1 MLFNKDWVVYEEGKK
16 EGAIKVDLPD
26 DRMLGTNRD
35 IANPGGVNISFFE
48 GGKYIYEKDF
58 ELKLEEGEKVYFEF
72 EGVYRH
78 PVVILNGK
86 EACKR
91 EYGYTDFIFDA
102 TPYVKEG
109 KNHIEVI
116 ADNSDQPN
124 SRWYTGSGIYRPVHM
139 WVLPKE
145 HILPRSVRV
154 STVSYKDKEINVKA
168 AFSCLGKGSIA
179 ILDGEKSLFEKEFE
193 SETLDET
200 IRLEDAKLWNVGEGN
215 LYTLEIVFGKDVSK
229 TKFGIR
235 EVELDKEK
243 GFLING
249 KRAILK
255 GACIHHDNGLLGGVC
270 DKDAEERRA
279 RLLFENGY
287 NAIRS
292 AHNPISRYFLDEADR
307 LGLLILDEYADCWY
321 IHKTMHDCASFV
333 MKTYK
338 EDLGDMIDKDYNH
351 PSVIMYSL
359 GNEVAETS
367 EKKGIAFVRAMCGFI
382 KSNDPTRPITC
393 GVNIFFN
400 ALYSWGMGQY
410 SDKKAAKDAKK
421 KPTQKKASVGSQF
434 FNDLAGLL
442 GADFMKT
449 GAKLHRANVK
459 TRGAFAELDVAGY
472 NYGIK
477 RYKHDLKQY
486 PDRFI
491 VGSETFCSDALSF
504 IKMAEKNPRL
514 IGDFVWAGWDYLG
527 EAGVGSWV
535 ALEREGMR
543 EDKTNWLLAGS
554 GRIDILGHPCA
565 EMNYTKVAFG
575 LEKIG
580 LACVSPKD
588 LYYGHSASSWKL
600 SWAHRSY
607 DYEGW
612 EGKKMVVEVY
622 SRDEKVELYQNGKLV
637 GSKKRKK
644 DTGRFYF
651 KIRYVPGKIEA
662 VSYDKSGKETARAS
676 LSTVKK
682 ETYFSAL
689 PEKDTLRAFETSFI
703 KLTFVDEDGLQKPL
717 ENSEITVTEVENGT
731 LLGLGNACPY
741 YTGTYLD
748 NVTPAYYG
756 RAQAIVRPNGK
767 GDLKVH
773 FKTKCG
779 ESVAIVKVLPP
790 LEEEDFHI

>member
-1 MLFNKDWVVYEEGKK
+1 MLFNNDWIVYEEGHKDQA
-16 EGAIKVDLPD
+16 EKVTLPD
-26 DRMLGTNRD
+26 DRMLRTSRD
-35 IANPGGVNISFFE
+35 INNPGGVNISFFS

-58 ELKLEEGEKVYFEF
+58 ELSLNEGEKVYFEF

-78 PVVILNGK
+78 PTIYINDIEV
-86 EACKR
+86 AHR
-91 EYGYTDFIFDA
+91 EYGYTDFIFEA
-102 TPYVKEG
+102 TNAIKNG
-109 KNHIEVI
+109 KNHIKVV

-139 WVLPKE
+139 WILPKE
-145 HILPRSVRV
+145 HILPRSVRI
-154 STVSYKDKEINVKA
+154 TTLSYEKGEVNLKA
-168 AFSCLGKGSIA
+168 AFSCSGEGKIKIKDGKNV
-179 ILDGEKSLFEKEFE
+179 ILEKEF
-193 SETLDET
+193 SGETLNENLT
-200 IRLEDAKLWNVGEGN
+200 IENPKLWNVGEGN
-215 LYTLEIVFGKDVSK
+215 LYELELSFEKDVFK
-229 TKFGIR
+229 ANFGIR
-235 EVELDKEK
+235 QVELNKEK

-255 GACIHHDNGLLGGVC
+255 GACIHHDNGLLGAVC

-279 RLLFENGY
+279 KILFENGY

-333 MKTYK
+333 MQTYK
-338 EDLGDMIDKDYNH
+338 QDLKEMIEKDYNH

-367 EKKGIAFVRAMCGFI
+367 EKKGVSFVREMVKTI
-382 KSNDPTRPITC
+382 KKDDNTRPITC

-410 SDKKAAKDAKK
+410 SDKKAQKDAKK

-434 FNDLAGLL
+434 FNDLAGIL

-449 GAKLHRANVK
+449 GATLHRANVK
-459 TRGAFAELDVAGY
+459 TRDAFKELDVAGY

-504 IKMAEKNPRL
+504 IEQAEKNPRL

-565 EMNYTKVAFG
+565 EMTYTRVAFG

-588 LYYGHSASSWKL
+588 LHYGHSASSWKL

-612 EGKKMVVEVY
+612 EGKKMVAEVY
-622 SRDEKVELYQNGKLV
+622 SKEPVVALYQNGKLIA
-637 GSKKRKK
+637 KKKQK
-644 DTGRFYF
+644 DGGRVYF
-651 KIRYVPGKIEA
+651 KIKYVPGTIEA
-662 VSYDKSGKETARAS
+662 VSYTKEGKEYARTS

-682 ETYFSAL
+682 ETFFLAK
-689 PEKDTLRAFETSFI
+689 PEKDTVRADETAFI
-703 KLTFVDEDGLQKPL
+703 RLNFVDKDGHQKPL
-717 ENSEITVTEVENGT
+717 ENGEIVVTKIENGT

-756 RAQAIVRPNGK
+756 RAQAIVRPNGP
-767 GDLKVH
+767 GEVKVY

-779 ESVAIVKVLPP
+779 EQTISFLAKDVKKQ
-790 LEEEDFHI
+790 EDFHI

>member
-1 MLFNKDWVVYEEGKK
+1 MLFNDNWIVYEDGHK
-16 EGAIKVDLPD
+16 EDAVNVTLPD
-26 DRMLGTNRD
+26 DRMLSTNRD
-35 IANPGGVNISFFE
+35 INNPGGVNISFFS

-58 ELKLEEGEKVYFEF
+58 DLSFKEGEKIYFEF

-78 PVVILNGK
+78 PRIFINDIEV
-86 EACKR
+86 AHR
-91 EYGYTDFIFDA
+91 EYGYTDFIFEA
-102 TPYVKEG
+102 TSAVKNG
-109 KNHIEVI
+109 KNHIKVI
-116 ADNSDQPN
+116 ADNSNQPN

-139 WVLPKE
+139 WILPKE
-145 HILPRSVRV
+145 HILPRSVRI
-154 STVSYKDKEINVKA
+154 TTTSYKIGEVNLKA
-168 AFSCLGKGSIA
+168 IFSCQGKGKIRV
-179 ILDGEKSLFEKEFE
+179 LDNENVVFEKEFVA
-193 SETLDET
+193 SSLDENFQ
-200 IRLEDAKLWNVGEGN
+200 IPNVKLWNVGEGN
-215 LYTLEIVFGKDVSK
+215 LYKLELSFEKDVSEIS
-229 TKFGIR
+229 FGVRQI
-235 EVELDKEK
+235 ELNKEK

-249 KRAILK
+249 KRVILK
-255 GACIHHDNGLLGGVC
+255 GACIHHDNGLLGARC

-279 RLLFENGY
+279 RILFENGY

-333 MKTYK
+333 MNTYK
-338 EDLGDMIDKDYNH
+338 QDLKEMIEKDYNH

-367 EKKGIAFVRAMCGFI
+367 EKKGVSFVSEMVKTI
-382 KSNDPTRPITC
+382 KEDDNTRPITC

-410 SDKKAAKDAKK
+410 SDKKAQKDAKK

-434 FNDLAGLL
+434 FNDLAGIL

-449 GAKLHRANVK
+449 GATLHRANVK
-459 TRGAFAELDVAGY
+459 TRDAFKELDVAGY

-491 VGSETFCSDALSF
+491 VGSETFCSDALTF
-504 IKMAEKNPRL
+504 IEQAEKNPRL

-565 EMNYTKVAFG
+565 EMTYTRVAFG

-588 LYYGHSASSWKL
+588 LHYGHSASSWKL

-612 EGKKMVVEVY
+612 EGKKMVAEVY
-622 SRDEKVELYQNGKLV
+622 SKEPVVALYQNGKLIA
-637 GSKKRKK
+637 KKKQK
-644 DTGRFYF
+644 DGGRVYF
-651 KIRYVPGKIEA
+651 KIKYVPGTIEA
-662 VSYDKSGKETARAS
+662 VSYTKDGKEYARTS

-682 ETYFSAL
+682 ETFFLAKA
-689 PEKDTLRAFETSFI
+689 EKDTIRADETAFI
-703 KLTFVDEDGLQKPL
+703 RLNFVDQDGHQKPL
-717 ENSEITVTEVENGT
+717 ENSEIVVTNVENGT

-756 RAQAIVRPNGK
+756 RAQAIVRPNGP
-767 GDLKVH
+767 GEVKVS

-779 ESVAIVKVLPP
+779 EQTISILAK
-790 LEEEDFHI
+790 EEPKKEDFHI

>member
-1 MLFNKDWVVYEEGKK
+1 MLFNKDWIVYEEGKK
-16 EGAIKVDLPD
+16 ESAEKVDLPD
-26 DRMLGTNRD
+26 DRMLRTERD
-35 IANPGGVNISFFE
+35 IANPGGVNISFFQ

-58 ELKLEEGEKVYFEF
+58 DLETKEGDKVYFEF

-78 PVVILNGK
+78 PQVFINGQ
-86 EACKR
+86 EAAKR
-91 EYGYTDFIFDA
+91 EYGYTDFIFEA
-102 TPYVKEG
+102 TPFLKQG
-109 KNHIEVI
+109 KNNIKVI

-124 SRWYTGSGIYRPVHM
+124 SRWYTGSGIYRPVHL
-139 WVLPKE
+139 WILPKE
-145 HILPRSVRV
+145 HILPRSVRI
-154 STVSYKDKEINVKA
+154 TTTSYQDGEVEIEAK
-168 AFSCLGKGSIA
+168 FSAKGQGILT
-179 ILDGEKSLFEKEFE
+179 ILDGEKVVFEKEFE
-193 SETLDET
+193 GEELKERVR
-200 IRLEDAKLWNVGEGN
+200 IEKAKLWNVGEGN
-215 LYTLEIVFGKDVSK
+215 LYTAKIQFGEDVSK

-235 EVELDKEK
+235 QIELSKEK

-255 GACIHHDNGLLGGVC
+255 GACIHHDNGLLGAVC
-270 DKDAEERRA
+270 DKDAETRRA
-279 RLLFENGY
+279 RILFENGY

-333 MKTYK
+333 TKTYQD
-338 EDLGDMIDKDYNH
+338 DLQDMISKDYNH

-367 EKKGIAFVRAMCGFI
+367 EKKGVAFVKTMYDFI
-382 KSNDPTRPITC
+382 KKNDSTRPVTC

-449 GAKLHRANVK
+449 GAKLHRASVK
-459 TRGAFAELDVAGY
+459 TRDAFAELDVAGY

-486 PDRFI
+486 PNRFI

-504 IKMAEKNPRL
+504 IRQAEKNPRL

-565 EMNYTKVAFG
+565 EMNYTKVAYG

-612 EGKKMVVEVY
+612 EGKKMVAEVY
-622 SRDEKVELYQNGKLV
+622 SCDETVELYQNGKSL
-637 GSKKRKK
+637 GKKKAKK
-644 DTGRFYF
+644 DSGRFYF
-651 KIRYVPGKIEA
+651 KIKYVPGTLEA
-662 VSYDKSGKETARAS
+662 VSYDKEGKETARTS

-682 ETYFSAL
+682 DTYFSAT
-689 PEKDTLRAFETSFI
+689 PEQDTLHAFQTAFI

-717 ENSEITVTEVENGT
+717 ENSDITVTEVENGD

-741 YTGTYLD
+741 FTGTYLD

-779 ESVAIVKVLPP
+779 ESVATIKILPP

>member
-1 MLFNKDWVVYEEGKK
+1 MLFNDNWIVYEEGKK
-16 EGAIKVDLPD
+16 NEAIKVNLPD
-26 DRMLGTNRD
+26 DRMLSTKRD
-35 IANPGGVNISFFE
+35 INSPGGVNISFFQ
-48 GGKYIYEKDF
+48 GGKYIYEKEF
-58 ELKLEEGEKVYFEF
+58 ELNLKEGEKVFFEF

-78 PVVILNGK
+78 PTIIINDK
-86 EACKR
+86 EVCHR

-102 TPYVKEG
+102 TPFVKNG
-109 KNHIEVI
+109 INNIKVI
-116 ADNSDQPN
+116 ADNSDEPN

-139 WVLPKE
+139 WILPKK
-145 HILPRSVRV
+145 HILPRSIKI
-154 STVSYKDKEINVKA
+154 TTTSYKDGEVNVTAK
-168 AFSCLGKGSIA
+168 FSENGKGKLR
-179 ILDGEKSLFEKEFE
+179 ILHNASPVFEKEFE
-193 SETLDET
+193 GEELNET
-200 IRLEDAKLWNVGEGN
+200 IRIPSPRLWTIGIGN
-215 LYTLEIVFGKDVSK
+215 LYEAEIVFEEDKAKV
-229 TKFGIR
+229 KFGIR
-235 EVELDKEK
+235 QIELNKEK

-249 KRAILK
+249 ERVILR
-255 GACIHHDNGLLGGVC
+255 GACIHHDNGLLGAIA
-270 DKDAEERRA
+270 DPDAERRRA
-279 RLLFENGY
+279 DILFENGY

-292 AHNPISRYFLDEADR
+292 AHNPISRAFLDEADK

-333 MKTYK
+333 TKTYK
-338 EDLGDMIDKDYNH
+338 EDLKDMIDKDYNH

-367 EKKGIAFVRAMCGFI
+367 EEKGILFVREMKRYINEF
-382 KSNDPTRPITC
+382 DTTRPITC

-410 SDKKAAKDAKK
+410 SDKKAERDAKK

-459 TRGAFAELDVAGY
+459 TRGAFKELDVAGY

-491 VGSETFCSDALSF
+491 VGSETFCADALEF
-504 IKMAEKNPRL
+504 MDMAKKNPRL

-565 EMNYTKVAFG
+565 EMDYTKVAFG
-575 LEKIG
+575 LKDIAM
-580 LACVSPKD
+580 ACVSPRD
-588 LYYGHSASSWKL
+588 LSFGHSPSSWKL

-622 SRDEKVELYQNGKLV
+622 STASYVELYQNEKYIGKKKQD
-637 GSKKRKK
+637 GS
-644 DTGRFYF
+644 GRFYF
-651 KIRYVPGKIEA
+651 KIKYYPGKIEA
-662 VSYDKSGKETARAS
+662 RSFEKDGKEVARTS
-676 LSTVKK
+676 LATVKK
-682 ETYFSAL
+682 ETHFIAM
-689 PEKDTLRAFETSFI
+689 PEKDIVYDNETIFCR
-703 KLTFVDEDGLQKPL
+703 LNFVDQDGKQKPL
-717 ENSEITVTEVENGT
+717 ENSEIKIIEMTNAK

-756 RAQAIVRPNGK
+756 RAQAVLRPLGE
-767 GDLKVH
+767 GPITIT
-773 FKTKCG
+773 FETKYG
-779 ESVAIVKVLPP
+779 ITKMALNAIKHI
-790 LEEEDFHI
+790 EKEDFHI